1 MYPVPADPKQ
11 ANPPVTASVEKKAI
25 REMRHLCEESAI
37 ITEIIDKLEIDPTIQ
52 YSYRQAREH
61 LQPLIA
67 FYDRIRKT
75 DKNAHPRRVVDDILG
90 LPLGQRDP
98 YNETEDNVVNKNRH
112 MLPTQTN
119 EVHQLDKMS
128 SSIQYAVNRALRG
141 GNDATPVAP
150 HLLLDS

>member
-1 MYPVPADPKQ
+1 
-11 ANPPVTASVEKKAI
+11 
-25 REMRHLCEESAI
+25 
-37 ITEIIDKLEIDPTIQ
+37 
-52 YSYRQAREH
+52 
-61 LQPLIA
+61 
-67 FYDRIRKT
+67 
-75 DKNAHPRRVVDDILG
+75 
-90 LPLGQRDP
+90 
-98 YNETEDNVVNKNRH
+98 